1 MSLYHYHSKSNP
13 ATSYVGK
20 PVPTSHRMEVS
31 RRVCKWGQPGVALLG
46 SYKLAENSV
55 YSKQFAQLFSG
66 MSQTIKVKTLHCFVL
81 FCFFPL
87 MKNLL
92 F

>member
-1 MSLYHYHSKSNP
+1 M
-13 ATSYVGK
+13 
-20 PVPTSHRMEVS
+20 
-31 RRVCKWGQPGVALLG
+31 ALLG

-87 MKNLL
+87 TKNLL

>member
-1 MSLYHYHSKSNP
+1 M
-13 ATSYVGK
+13 
-20 PVPTSHRMEVS
+20 
-31 RRVCKWGQPGVALLG
+31 ALLV

-66 MSQTIKVKTLHCFVL
+66 MSQTIKVKTLHHF
-81 FCFFPL
+81 FFPL